1 MNNTQYYKLIAAQ
14 FIIGVDRK
22 EHLIKLHPKTKWED
36 ILKIR
41 QNDYNKDPIIKY
53 LLQNIETL
61 GTIGYRSIAEKH
73 LRNYQ
78 LQAYPELFITEEND

>member
-1 MNNTQYYKLIAAQ
+1 MDNTQYYKLIAAQ
-14 FIIGVDRK
+14 FRTGVDWK

-73 LRNYQ
+73 LRDYQ
-78 LQAYPELFITEEND
+78 LQAYPELFITEETD